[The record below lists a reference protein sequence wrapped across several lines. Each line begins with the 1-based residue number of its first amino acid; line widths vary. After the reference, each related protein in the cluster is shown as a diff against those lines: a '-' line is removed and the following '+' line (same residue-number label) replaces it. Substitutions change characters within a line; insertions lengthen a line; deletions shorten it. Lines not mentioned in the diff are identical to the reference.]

1 MDLCFHHRENRA
13 RIAQLG
19 RRIRSGQKV
28 AFLVGSAVSLAAPAS
43 MPSVETLKRAI
54 LGPLAESLA
63 PELRAMLLAEDGTP
77 TETWQQLPLE
87 VLFQQMTRHLGR
99 AALEPLSVFVSGPSD
114 RRHNANHLA
123 LAAMASRFD
132 LPILTTNWDLL
143 LEQAVQ
149 ALGRTPSPIVF
160 RSGDDAPREW
170 VRGQVQ
176 IIKIHGSADAPQS
189 LVATVDQAGQRL
201 PGRYQQLINEYL
213 EGAVLCLAGY
223 GANDYD
229 VYQALVESSLRELW
243 VLLRPPEET
252 VDTRTFA
259 ESHRRPMSLLD
270 RCEGVPIV
278 CDIVEFFDRLM
289 SETTPGR
296 LSDYASLRKAAHD
309 ETIARNHAVSW
320 ARWASRMEPSAAYE
334 IAGDVYHFLGD
345 GWHSMLFYSGLLEG
359 GLVRD
364 AHHYVLALL
373 GQSYASGRMAH
384 YWRATAYALRALCRA
399 VPTRS
404 RSLVAHSLYAWADA
418 LWLAT
423 GKKSPVALV
432 AFAIAE
438 RLYRGL
444 DEPAR
449 SHGRASCLQH
459 ICLYALLLPA
469 RRPCAT
475 ILKRALAGLNRS
487 YQMFHGPNGNAL
499 RLIASAHHRLGD
511 TRTALVKAQEALD
524 ICGWYGDGAG
534 TANCHRELARIW
546 LSQRKYPD
554 SQAIKMARTHLQE
567 ALAIARRLDHRT
579 AEAKAASAVT
589 DLGRAT

>member
-1 MDLCFHHRENRA
+1 MDLCFHHQENCA

-43 MPSVETLKRAI
+43 MPSVETLKRAV

-77 TETWQQLPLE
+77 TETWQRLPLE
-87 VLFQQMTRHLGR
+87 VLYQQMTRHLGR
-99 AALEPLSVFVSGPSD
+99 AGLESLSVFVSRPSD
-114 RRHNANHLA
+114 RRYNASHLV
-123 LAAMASRFD
+123 LAAIASRFH

-143 LEQAVQ
+143 LEQAAC
-149 ALGRTPSPIVF
+149 ALGQTPDPIVF
-160 RSGDDAPREW
+160 WSADDDQRDS
-170 VRGQVQ
+170 VRGQVR
-176 IIKIHGSADAPQS
+176 IIKIHGSADVPQS
-189 LVATVDQAGQRL
+189 LVATVDQAGERL
-201 PGRYQQLINEYL
+201 PRPYRQLINEYL
-213 EGAVLCLAGY
+213 DGAVLCLAGY

-243 VLLRPPEET
+243 LLLRPPEET
-252 VDTRTFA
+252 VDAGTYA

-270 RCEGVPIV
+270 RCEGVPII
-278 CDIVEFFDRLM
+278 CDIVEFFDQLM

-320 ARWASRMEPSAAYE
+320 ARWASRMEPSAAYK

-359 GLVRD
+359 ALVRD
-364 AHHYVLALL
+364 AHDYVLALL

-384 YWRATAYALRALCRA
+384 YWRAMAYALRGLCRA

-404 RSLVAHSLYAWADA
+404 RPLVAHSLYAWADA

-423 GKKSPVALV
+423 GKKSPAALV

-459 ICLYALLLPA
+459 ICLYALLLPP
-469 RRPCAT
+469 RRPFT
-475 ILKRALAGLNRS
+475 TLLKRALAGLNRS

-499 RLIASAHHRLGD
+499 RLIASAHRRLGD
-511 TRTALVKAQEALD
+511 TTTALAKAQEALD

-546 LSQRKYPD
+546 LSQRNHPD
-554 SQAIKMARTHLQE
+554 SQAMEMARTHLQE
-567 ALAIARRLDHRT
+567 AVVIARRLGDRS
-579 AEAKAASAVT
+579 AEAKAASALT
-589 DLGRAT
+589 DLARAT